1 MRSQCVNKRKM
12 EIKTL
17 QVFYGKDGLPYKDKD
32 RQVHFPIAG
41 TGFLGAS
48 NTTQIKFYY
57 DELDNLDETTW
68 VAVSKLPNGKVGSR
82 VLESHLDSTLNEHYA
97 LLELDSYYTQYKG
110 DVFISAGNS

>member
-1 MRSQCVNKRKM
+1 M
-12 EIKTL
+12 EIKIL

-32 RQVHFPIAG
+32 RQVHFPITG

-48 NTTQIKFYY
+48 NTTKIKFYY

-82 VLESHLDSTLNEHYA
+82 VLESYLDEELNKRKI
-97 LLELDSYYTQYKG
+97 LIDSCSDKEKQK
-110 DVFISAGNS
+110 VRRRSVLR